1 MNPCDVPG
9 PDCGRLA
16 DGKYAMAKSN
26 LQIAAA
32 AGAASERRK
41 SSREDL
47 VVRVDYQ
54 TVDDLFSEFARN
66 INEGG
71 IFVETESPQAV
82 GTSVSLQFTLPGIED
97 PLEVAGTVVHLTG
110 DDTSEPLGMGIEFEE
125 LDGEARQRINGIVR
139 RLRAGL

>member
-1 MNPCDVPG
+1 MTPCDVPG
-9 PDCGRLA
+9 PDRGRLA

-110 DDTSEPLGMGIEFEE
+110 GDLNEPPGMGIEFEE
-125 LDGEARQRINGIVR
+125 LGGEARQRINGIVR

>member
-1 MNPCDVPG
+1 MSKTSDPTG
-9 PDCGRLA
+9 SE
-16 DGKYAMAKSN
+16 Y
-26 LQIAAA
+26 
-32 AGAASERRK
+32 ERRK
-41 SSREDL
+41 SDRTDV

-54 TVDDLFSEFARN
+54 TVDDLFSEFASN

-71 IFVETESPQAV
+71 VFVATESPQAV

-110 DDTSEPLGMGIEFEE
+110 DDTSEPPGMGIEFED
-125 LDGEARQRINGIVR
+125 LDGEARQRINTIVR